1 MNKMVIAGGIVAAA
15 IIVSIAYGAMTNP
28 GGNEEKRADS
38 EIWNFRF
45 SGPEFHDISSHKF
58 SGIPLER
65 NIPYKFEFV
74 PMGDSPER
82 VEIQLRFE
90 ERTDYSER
98 FMLERELVDTGIS
111 KYYRYYYSGDK
122 YFEISNQQCENK
134 KACEYDLDV
143 QRFGNLKGSVSISLI
158 AIDRSI

>member
-1 MNKMVIAGGIVAAA
+1 MNKMVIAGGIVAVA
-15 IIVSIAYGAMTNP
+15 IIVSMAYGAQMNP
-28 GGNEEKRADS
+28 GGNEQKRADS

-58 SGIPLER
+58 SAIALEQ
-65 NIPYKFEFV
+65 NVPYKFEFV

-82 VEIQLRFE
+82 IEIQLRFE
-90 ERTDYSER
+90 GRADYSER

-122 YFEISNQQCENK
+122 YFEISNMQCQNQK
-134 KACEYDLDV
+134 ICNYDLDV